1 MIIFIIIL
9 IVTNLQNIQNQTK
22 KWIKKGA
29 YKEAPSIS
37 QSKQS
42 VELNSDRH

>member
-1 MIIFIIIL
+1 MFRGGQKS
-9 IVTNLQNIQNQTK
+9 N
-22 KWIKKGA
+22 KKGA